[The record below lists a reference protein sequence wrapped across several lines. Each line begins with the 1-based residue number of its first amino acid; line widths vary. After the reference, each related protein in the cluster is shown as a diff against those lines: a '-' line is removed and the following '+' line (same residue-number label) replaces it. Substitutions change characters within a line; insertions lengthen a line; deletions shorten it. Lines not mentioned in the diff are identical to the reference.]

1 MDDSNLTIGEVA
13 RRAGLNVSAIRYYEA
28 EGLLPEPPR
37 VAGQRRYT
45 GETLNRLGVIDVAK
59 RAGFSLDDIRVLLDA
74 SDKGESAHN
83 QLQELAQR
91 KLPEVDELIRRAEV
105 VRAWLKTATNC
116 GCDSFDACALFSDA
130 AQDFDGL
137 MVHVPGQHG

>member
-1 MDDSNLTIGEVA
+1 MDDANLTIGEVA

-28 EGLLPEPPR
+28 EGLLPQAPR
-37 VAGQRRYT
+37 VAGQRRYSV
-45 GETLNRLGVIDVAK
+45 ETLNRLGVIDVAK
-59 RAGFSLDDIRVLLDA
+59 RAGFALDDIRVLLDA
-74 SDKGESAHN
+74 SDKGEPAHN

-130 AQDFDGL
+130 AEDLDGL
-137 MVHVPGQHG
+137 MLHVPGQHG